1 MGLSDCNVWLIEG
14 LARTLRAS
22 PHPWPSPGAL
32 GLVAGMLL
40 LKVERDKTRRPEL
53 HLANVISA
61 IVFIVLLVIVFWV
74 ILVSMMPNR

>member
-1 MGLSDCNVWLIEG
+1 
-14 LARTLRAS
+14 
-22 PHPWPSPGAL
+22 
-32 GLVAGMLL
+32 MLL